1 MATYEEEY
9 ERLRPVIR
17 RLWRVALLG
26 KKLEVRGAGNF
37 VLSGPNVLVGNHIG
51 SFKDVAVLFKAA
63 PRPIFFTA
71 NRELFDDASF
81 QAVIRR
87 HLERHFKEFGLTFN
101 RLLGPLKTAFVDFVS
116 SRIGRIGTVPV
127 DISPGR
133 QKGES
138 LALVENHLRAGRA
151 VVALQG
157 RGRLRRMYPNP
168 FIEPFKSGVAHI
180 AHRLHDRDG
189 LAVAVTPLAFLG
201 THRPML
207 IPARV
212 RLNVGPPLYIRDY
225 LGGNAKEA
233 VERFRGAMEARV
245 RALFFDLLSG

>member
-1 MATYEEEY
+1 MASYEEEL
-9 ERLRPVIR
+9 ERFGPVIR
-17 RLWRVALLG
+17 RLTRIVLLG
-26 KKLEVRGAGNF
+26 KKVEVHGAGNF
-37 VLSGPNVLVGNHIG
+37 VPSGPNILVGNHIG
-51 SFKDVAVLFKAA
+51 SFKDVALLFKVA

-71 NRELFDDASF
+71 NRELFDVAAF

-87 HLERHFKEFGLTFN
+87 HLERHFKEWGIAVN
-101 RLLGPLKTAFVDFVS
+101 RLLGPLKSSFVRYVS
-116 SRIGRIGTVPV
+116 SRIGRIGTIPV

-151 VVALQG
+151 VIALQG
-157 RGRLRRMYPNP
+157 RGRLRRMYSNP
-168 FIEPFKSGVAHI
+168 FIEPFRSGVAHI
-180 AHRLHDRDG
+180 AYNLYVRAG

-212 RLNVGPPLYIRDY
+212 KLNVGPPMYVKDY
-225 LGGNAKEA
+225 LDGNPRET
-233 VERFRGAMEARV
+233 VERFRQAMESRV
-245 RALFFDLLSG
+245 RSLFIDLLTA

>member
-1 MATYEEEY
+1 MATYEQEL
-9 ERLRPVIR
+9 ERFRPVIR
-17 RLWRVALLG
+17 RLTRIVLLG
-26 KKLEVRGAGNF
+26 KKIEVRGAGNF
-37 VLSGPNVLVGNHIG
+37 VLTGPNVLVGNHIG
-51 SFKDVAVLFKAA
+51 SFKDVAVLFKTV

-71 NRELFDDASF
+71 NRELFDAAEF
-81 QAVIRR
+81 HAVIRR
-87 HLERHFKEFGLTFN
+87 HLERHFKEFGLTVN
-101 RLLGPLKTAFVDFVS
+101 KLLGPFKSAFVRYVS

-138 LALVENHLRAGRA
+138 LALVERHLRAGRA

-157 RGRLRRMYPNP
+157 RGRLRRMYSNP

-180 AHRLHDRDG
+180 AHNLRVRAGVD
-189 LAVAVTPLAFLG
+189 VAVTPLAFLG

-212 RLNVGPPLYIRDY
+212 RLNVGPPLYIGDY
-225 LGGNAKEA
+225 LGAD
-233 VERFRGAMEARV
+233 ERETIEKFRGAMEARV
-245 RALFFDLLSG
+245 RSLFFDLLSG